1 MRHHIRK
8 TPLAAAITLAL
19 AGWQPLAFA
28 QEQTEEQTD
37 QDSGGVIVDGLQ
49 APSNPIEEI
58 VAIGRALSTAEQL
71 VSERMDDSVVVD
83 LLGAD
88 AISRLG
94 DSTVAAALRRVP
106 GLTLVN
112 DKFVYIRGLGERY
125 SASMLN
131 GAQIPSPDLTRNV
144 IPLDIFPAVLVESL
158 RVQKAYSPDLPANFG
173 GGNVEIRTKSVP
185 DGFAFQFEIGGGFNT
200 ETSGDVFTYTGGTDD
215 SFGTDDGSRSLNP
228 QIIDTVRQFQG
239 DVGVTNIA
247 STLRAGDPSLT
258 LNQSITQAEDI
269 NRGLG
274 LLLNRDLQLQT
285 TSPDP
290 DFDVKAAIGNS
301 FFLGEEWEVGFL
313 VGGTYSNNWRER
325 TSIRRDFTF
334 PDIRRDTEVESTR
347 NVNISG
353 NLNFGV
359 KFLEDHEIE
368 TTTLYLRNTDDE
380 TAVRDFFNENREIP
394 DGFGFRDI
402 RYEFEERNMVVNQ
415 VRGTHVLGFD
425 TREKLGGLG
434 NLISFLPEETEISW
448 FFSDSAARTD
458 IPNRVVISA
467 NTVTDPVTGA
477 VQSSAVALDNRA
489 ADYGFLDLDDDVES
503 YAWKATIPIS
513 TDTNTIALSFGYQND
528 RKSRTFQQ
536 SLFSLG
542 PNSPTDTGFLSSP
555 LEQVFST
562 SSVSNPDNDFIFD
575 LQGTDNQ
582 SYIAATITDAFFGNV
597 DWTWNDTWRVAVGA
611 RFEDYRQVAV
621 DWNPFGFSETNPQ
634 ITTDPDVL
642 EAGSFQDDDLYP
654 AVAVTY
660 MTSWWAE
667 TFQLRFG
674 YSETAVRPDLREI
687 TDASYID
694 PVTGDLVDGD
704 PSVRPASVSNFDV
717 RGEWFFDNGDNL
729 TVTAFYKDIEDPI
742 EFFATAVSDTGRGR
756 EIVNAESAEVLGVEV
771 EALKDLS
778 FLGEAFS
785 PFFIQGNITVQ
796 DSEIV
801 AGPNADAP
809 TNPTRKLAGASD
821 FVVNLQLGFDSNDAK
836 HSASLAYNVFDER
849 LYLAGRNGDPDEFE
863 QPFNS
868 MDIIYTWYP
877 TDNIQVKGKLQNIL
891 GEEITI
897 ERNGVVTFEEDPG
910 STFAIS
916 FQYQFL

>member
-1 MRHHIRK
+1 MRNNIRK
-8 TPLAAAITLAL
+8 TPIAAAVAFAL
-19 AGWQPLAFA
+19 AGWQQPAFA
-28 QEQTEEQTD
+28 QDQTGEQSD

-49 APSNPIEEI
+49 APRNPIEEI

-71 VSERMDDSVVVD
+71 ATERMDDSVVVD

-185 DGFAFQFEIGGGFNT
+185 DGLAFQFEIGSGFNS
-200 ETSGDVFTYTGGTDD
+200 ETSGDVFTYSGGTDD
-215 SFGTDDGSRSLNP
+215 SFGTDDGARSLNP
-228 QIIDTVRQFQG
+228 QIISTINRFQG

-247 STLRAGDPSLT
+247 STLRGADPSLT
-258 LNQSITQAEDI
+258 LNQSIAQAEGI

-290 DFDVKAAIGNS
+290 DINVKAAVGNS
-301 FFLGEEWEVGFL
+301 FLLGDEWEVGFL

-359 KFLEDHEIE
+359 KFLDDHEIE

-394 DGFGFRDI
+394 DGIGFRDF

-415 VRGTHVLGFD
+415 VRGTHRFGFD
-425 TREKLGGLG
+425 TREKLGALG
-434 NLISFLPEETEISW
+434 NLVAWLPEETEISW
-448 FFSDSAARTD
+448 FYSDSAARTD
-458 IPNRVVISA
+458 IPNRVVVSA
-467 NTVTDPVTGA
+467 NTITDPTTGA
-477 VQSSAVALDNRA
+477 VIDDAIALDNRA
-489 ADYGFLDLDDDVES
+489 ADYGFIDLDDDVES
-503 YAWKATIPIS
+503 YAWKGTIPIN
-513 TDTNTIALSFGYQND
+513 TDNSVIALSFGYQHD

-542 PNSPTDTGFLSSP
+542 PNSPTSTAFLSNP

-562 SSVSNPDNDFIFD
+562 TSVNNPDNDFVFAI
-575 LQGTDNQ
+575 QGTDNQ
-582 SYIAATITDAFFGNV
+582 SYIAATMTDAYFGNV
-597 DWTWNDTWRVAVGA
+597 DWTWNDRWRVAAGA
-611 RFEDYRQVAV
+611 RFEDYRQVAL
-621 DWNPFGFSETNPQ
+621 DWNPFGFSEANPQ
-634 ITTDPDVL
+634 ITSDPAIL
-642 EAGSFQDDDLYP
+642 ALGSFQDDDIYP
-654 AVAVTY
+654 ALAVTY

-674 YSETAVRPDLREI
+674 FSETAVRPDLREI

-694 PVTGDLVDGD
+694 PITGDLVDGD
-704 PSVRPASVSNFDV
+704 PSVRPADVTNFDV
-717 RGEWFFDNGDNL
+717 RGEWFFDSGDNL
-729 TVTAFYKDIEDPI
+729 TVTAFYKDIDNPI

-756 EIVNAESAEVLGVEV
+756 EIVNAESAEVIGVEF
-771 EALKDLS
+771 EGLKSLA
-778 FLGEAFS
+778 FLGDPFS
-785 PFFIQGNITVQ
+785 GFFVQGNITIQ

-801 AGPNADAP
+801 AGPRADAP
-809 TNPTRKLAGASD
+809 TNPVRKLAGASD
-821 FVVNLQLGFDSNDAK
+821 FVINTQLGFDSDDGK

-863 QPFNS
+863 QPFHS
-868 MDIIYTWYP
+868 LDLIYTWYP
-877 TDNIQVKGKLQNIL
+877 TETIQVKAKAQNIL

-897 ERNGVVTFEEDPG
+897 ERAGVLTFEEDPG
-910 STFAIS
+910 QTFAIS

>member
-1 MRHHIRK
+1 MRTQTIRK
-8 TPLAAAITLAL
+8 SPVATAVAVTLL
-19 AGWQPLAFA
+19 GWHATAFA
-28 QEQTEEQTD
+28 QEQTDEQTD
-37 QDSGGVIVDGLQ
+37 ESSGVVVDGLE
-49 APSNPIEEI
+49 APQSPIDEI
-58 VAIGRALSTAEQL
+58 VTLGRALSTAESL
-71 VSERMDDSVVVD
+71 VGERMDDSVAVD

-144 IPLDIFPAVLVESL
+144 IPLDIFPAVLVQSL
-158 RVQKAYSPDLPANFG
+158 RVQKAYSPNLPANFG

-185 DGFAFQFEIGGGFNT
+185 DGFAFQFEIGSAFNS
-200 ETSGDVFTYTGGTDD
+200 ETSGDVFTYAGGGDD
-215 SFGTDDGSRSLNP
+215 NIGSDDGFRALSSD
-228 QIIDTVRQFQG
+228 IIGTINQFQG
-239 DVGVTNIA
+239 DVGITNIA
-247 STLRAGDPSLT
+247 STLRGQDPSLT
-258 LNQSITQAEDI
+258 LNQSIAQATQI
-269 NRGLG
+269 NRDLG
-274 LLLNRDLQLQT
+274 LALNRNLQLQT
-285 TSPDP
+285 DSASPDIN
-290 DFDVKAAIGNS
+290 VKAAIGNS
-301 FFLGEEWEVGFL
+301 FILNDDWEVGFL
-313 VGGTYSNNWRER
+313 VGGTYANAWRER

-334 PDIRRDTEVESTR
+334 PELRRDTEVESTR
-347 NVNISG
+347 NVNLSG

-368 TTTLYLRNTDDE
+368 TTTLFLRNTDDE

-394 DGFGFRDI
+394 DGFGFRDV
-402 RYEFEERNMVVNQ
+402 RYEYEERNMTVNQ
-415 VRGTHVLGFD
+415 LRGTHYLGED
-425 TREKLGGLG
+425 TRERLGGLSG
-434 NLISFLPEETEISW
+434 LINWLPEDTKISW
-448 FFSDSAARTD
+448 FVSESAARTD
-458 IPNRVVISA
+458 IPNRVIISA
-467 NTVTDPVTGA
+467 NTITDPVTGL
-477 VQSSAVALDNRA
+477 VESSAVALDSRA
-489 ADYGFLDLDDDVES
+489 ADYGFIDLDDDVTS
-503 YAWKATIPIS
+503 YAWNAAVPIT
-513 TDTNTIALSFGYQND
+513 TDNNEIELSFGYQHD

-542 PNSPTDTGFLSSP
+542 PNSPSSTGFLSGS
-555 LEQVFST
+555 LEDVFSDAAIADP
-562 SSVSNPDNDFIFD
+562 NNDFIFAT
-575 LQGTDNQ
+575 QGTDNQ
-582 SYIAATITDAFFGNV
+582 SYIAATMTDAWFGNV
-597 DWTWNDTWRVAVGA
+597 DWTWNETWRVAAGA
-611 RFEDYRQVAV
+611 RWENYRQVAL
-621 DWNPFGFSETNPQ
+621 DWNPFGFSEANPQ
-634 ITTDPDVL
+634 ITTDPDQL
-642 EAGSFQDDDLYP
+642 ALGTFQDDKVYP
-654 AVAVTY
+654 ALAVTY
-660 MTSWWAE
+660 MTEWWAE

-694 PVTGDLVDGD
+694 PITGDLVDGD
-704 PSVRPASVSNFDV
+704 PSVIPASVSNFDV

-729 TVTAFYKDIEDPI
+729 TVTAFYKDIDNPI

-756 EIVNAESAEVLGVEV
+756 EIVNAESAEVLGVEF

-778 FLGEAFS
+778 FLGDAFS
-785 PFFIQGNITVQ
+785 PFFVQGNVTIQ

-801 AGPNADAP
+801 AGPRADAP

-821 FVVNLQLGFDSNDAK
+821 FVVNMQIGYDSSDAK

-863 QPFNS
+863 QPFHS
-868 MDIIYTWYP
+868 LDLIYTWYP
-877 TDNIQVKGKLQNIL
+877 TDTMQVKAKAQNIL

-897 ERNGVVTFEEDPG
+897 ERAGVLTFEEDPG